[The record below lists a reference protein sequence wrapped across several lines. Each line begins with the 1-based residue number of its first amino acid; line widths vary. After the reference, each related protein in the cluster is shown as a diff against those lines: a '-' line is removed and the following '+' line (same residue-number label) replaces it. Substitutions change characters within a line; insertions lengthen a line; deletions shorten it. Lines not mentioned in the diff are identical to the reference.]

1 VNILTRPVVK
11 IFSSLEHA
19 RHNFKAFFMLYKINI
34 FYGWSF
40 INDQEFLSIKTFKDL
55 YGNNLPYTKFLI
67 QNMHD
72 NLLEM
77 P

>member
-1 VNILTRPVVK
+1 
-11 IFSSLEHA
+11 
-19 RHNFKAFFMLYKINI
+19 MLYKINI